1 MHTSPVIS
9 ELGRLDQVLSS
20 DRFEDALHD
29 WLRSPGDRDPLSI
42 LCLVEIARRGKLC
55 TVTQPLGSDAQLIVL
70 HNLVTQHT
78 HQGLVDRQVKALPR
92 AFSPVLSVV

>member
-1 MHTSPVIS
+1 MQTRSVIF

-20 DRFEDALHD
+20 DRFEDALDD

-78 HQGLVDRQVKALPR
+78 HQGLVDRQLNALPR
-92 AFSPVLSVV
+92 AFRRVLAVE